1 MMDGWMDGWRETS
14 AVPGTKCTFD
24 KVVVITIGVF
34 IAIYSFLGMLAL
46 RREVPNKNSW
56 FLTRQETCHFFVM
69 LKLVS
74 R

>member
-1 MMDGWMDGWRETS
+1 MDGWKETS

-24 KVVVITIGVF
+24 KVVVTTISVF
-34 IAIYSFLGMLAL
+34 IVIYSFLGMLAL
-46 RREVPNKNSW
+46 RKEVPSKNSW
-56 FLTRQETCHFFVM
+56 FLTRQKETCHFFVM